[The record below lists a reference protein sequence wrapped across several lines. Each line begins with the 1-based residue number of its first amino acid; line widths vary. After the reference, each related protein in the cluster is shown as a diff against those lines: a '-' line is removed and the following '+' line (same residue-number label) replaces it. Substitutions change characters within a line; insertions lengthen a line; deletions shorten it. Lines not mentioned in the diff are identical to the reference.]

1 MDQTEKLSISL
12 PASLAKLV
20 RDKVKSG
27 AYASNSEF
35 IRDALRTF
43 QELEVEREQVLSGV
57 RERLAR
63 SLNDPRRSLPA
74 AKVFDEMR
82 ERYTPP
88 AKARRRAK

>member
-43 QELEVEREQVLSGV
+43 QLKEAEQAAVVDGV
-57 RERLAR
+57 RNRLAR
-63 SLNDPRRSLPA
+63 SVSDPRRSLPA
-74 AKVFDEMR
+74 AKVFQDVR
-82 ERYTPP
+82 ERYAAPV
-88 AKARRRAK
+88 KARRRGK

>member
-43 QELEVEREQVLSGV
+43 QLQEAEQAAFLVD
-57 RERLAR
+57 AR
-63 SLNDPRRSLPA
+63 RQIAEAIDDPRPPRSA
-74 AKVFDEMR
+74 SKVSARMKTLH
-82 ERYTPP
+82 ERTV
-88 AKARRRAK
+88 KARRRAR